1 MSWIS
6 AFAGM
11 TTRFEM
17 KWKVT
22 PYFDGMAGKNLDKPK
37 DKSAINGCA
46 SMKMRVYPRLNNYD

>member
-1 MSWIS
+1 
-6 AFAGM
+6 M